1 MATKINA
8 AKLRTKLKA
17 KLKKA
22 GSEPFSY
29 KYNEGIGAAL
39 EIIENMNREAI
50 DKKIRKSLNHSDKP
64 HKITE
69 VCTFCENA
77 VTLVW
82 DTKHDGY
89 EIYCPCCG
97 KRMTLK
103 DAYYREVTAKEQED
117 VDNKKFQPKEGEDC
131 VY

>member
-1 MATKINA
+1 MAIKVKFFNIVSRLYELINDNAVDNYEKGYNDAVHEALHIVIEEAYKTKYE
-8 AKLRTKLKA
+8 
-17 KLKKA
+17 KKRKIQ
-22 GSEPFSY
+22 SE
-29 KYNEGIGAAL
+29 G
-39 EIIENMNREAI
+39 
-50 DKKIRKSLNHSDKP
+50 P

-69 VCTFCENA
+69 VCNFCENA

-97 KRMTLK
+97 KQMTLK

-117 VDNKKFQPKEGEDC
+117 ADNKKFQPKEGEDC
-131 VY
+131 IY

>member
-1 MATKINA
+1 MAKIK
-8 AKLRTKLKA
+8 AK
-17 KLKKA
+17 KLKKRIEHRIKFDQNNITQ
-22 GSEPFSY
+22 SEETKAFECGMRVTLY
-29 KYNEGIGAAL
+29 Y
-39 EIIENMNREAI
+39 I
-50 DKKIRKSLNHSDKP
+50 DEMVAEKKAKRSTKNAS
-64 HKITE
+64 HKVTE

-77 VTLVW
+77 VTLYW

-117 VDNKKFQPKEGEDC
+117 ADNKKFQPKEGEDC